1 MPCSITVGADEE
13 VAFVRAMTVIPGKSD
28 SAETTELPEP
38 PVSDGSV
45 LVQGLSVGV
54 CGTDR
59 EIVEGGH
66 GEAPQGRTRLL
77 IGHESLGRV
86 IEAPPDAGVVAGDLV
101 MGVVRRPD
109 PEPCERCAVGEWDFC
124 RNGRYTE
131 RGVEGRDGYG
141 AQLWRVEPEFAVRVD
156 PALGDLGVLVEPA
169 SVVAKA
175 WEEIDRFAA
184 RSAVPG
190 RRALITGAGP
200 IGLLAAL
207 LGVQRGYDVHVL
219 DQVTSGPKPEL
230 VVALGA
236 TYHTGDV
243 ADVPAPDAVV
253 ECTGV
258 GSLAF
263 GIARTAQPGAVVCL
277 AGLSAGHGEVP
288 VDLDALGKQLVMGN
302 IVLFG
307 TVNAALRNYAQAADA
322 LAAADR
328 GWLERMI
335 TRRVPL
341 SAWTDALERRA
352 EDVKVV
358 VDLED

>member
-1 MPCSITVGADEE
+1 M
-13 VAFVRAMTVIPGKSD
+13 RAMTVIPGKPG

-45 LVQGLSVGV
+45 VVEGISVGI

-66 GEAPQGRTRLL
+66 GAAPPGRERLL

-86 IEAPPDAGVVAGDLV
+86 VEAPAGSGVAVGDTV

-109 PEPCERCAVGEWDFC
+109 PVPCERCAAGEWDFC

-141 AQLWRVEPEFAVRVD
+141 AEHWRVEPEFTVKVD
-156 PALGDLGVLVEPA
+156 PSLGVHGVLTEPA

-175 WEEIDRFAA
+175 WEEIDRFKA
-184 RSAVPG
+184 RSSVPG
-190 RRALITGAGP
+190 DRALITGAGP

-207 LGVQRGYDVHVL
+207 MGVQRGYDVHVL
-219 DQVTSGPKPEL
+219 DQVTSGTKPDL
-230 VVALGA
+230 VAALGA
-236 TYHTGDV
+236 TYHHGDV
-243 ADVPAPDAVV
+243 TKLGLAPDVGI

-258 GSLAF
+258 GSVAF
-263 GIARTAQPGAVVCL
+263 GMARTSAPGAVICL
-277 AGLSAGHGEVP
+277 AGLSAGHGAAP
-288 VDLDALGKQLVMGN
+288 VDLDALGKDLVMAN
-302 IVLFG
+302 AVLFG

-322 LAAADR
+322 LAKAD
-328 GWLERMI
+328 GAWLERLI

-341 SAWTDALERRA
+341 SSWTDALERRA
-352 EDVKVV
+352 DDVKVI
-358 VDLED
+358 VDLKD

>member
-1 MPCSITVGADEE
+1 M
-13 VAFVRAMTVIPGKSD
+13 RAMTVIPGKAD
-28 SAETTELPEP
+28 SAEATELPEP

-45 LVQGLSVGV
+45 LVEGVSVGI
-54 CGTDR
+54 CATDR

-66 GEAPQGRTRLL
+66 GESPPGRTRLL

-86 IEAPPDAGVVAGDLV
+86 REAPPDAGVAPGDLV

-109 PEPCERCAVGEWDFC
+109 PVPCERCAVGEWDFC
-124 RNGRYTE
+124 RNGQYTE
-131 RGVEGRDGYG
+131 RGVAGRDGYG

-156 PALGDLGVLVEPA
+156 PALGALGVLVEPA

-175 WEEIDRFAA
+175 WEQIDRF
-184 RSAVPG
+184 RRRTAVPG
-190 RRALITGAGP
+190 GRALITGAGP

-207 LGVQRGYDVHVL
+207 LGVQRGYEVHVL
-219 DQVTSGPKPEL
+219 DQVTSGPKPDL
-230 VVALGA
+230 VAALGA

-243 ADVPAPDAVV
+243 ADVTPAPDAVV

-258 GSLAF
+258 GAVAF
-263 GIARTAQPGAVVCL
+263 GVARMAAPGAVICL
-277 AGLSAGHGEVP
+277 AGLSGGHGTAP
-288 VDLDALGKQLVMGN
+288 VDRDAFGKALVTDN
-302 IVLFG
+302 ILMFG

-322 LAAADR
+322 LAAADQA
-328 GWLERMI
+328 WLDRLI

-341 SAWTDALERRA
+341 HAWPDALERRA

>member
-1 MPCSITVGADEE
+1 M
-13 VAFVRAMTVIPGKSD
+13 RAMTVIPGKGD

-38 PVSDGSV
+38 PAADGSV
-45 LVQGLSVGV
+45 LVQGISMGI
-54 CGTDR
+54 CATDR

-66 GEAPQGRTRLL
+66 GAPPPGRTRLL

-86 IEAPPDAGVVAGDLV
+86 IEAPPDAGVAAGDLV

-109 PEPCERCAVGEWDFC
+109 PVPCERCAAGEWDFC
-124 RNGRYTE
+124 RNGEYTE

-141 AQLWRVEPEFAVRVD
+141 AQRWRVEPEFAVRVD
-156 PALGDLGVLVEPA
+156 PALGGLGVLTEPA

-175 WEEIDRFAA
+175 WEEIDRFRQ
-184 RSAVPG
+184 RSARPG
-190 RRALITGAGP
+190 NRALITGAGP

-207 LGVQRGYDVHVL
+207 LAVQRGYEVHVL
-219 DQVTSGPKPEL
+219 DQVTSGPKPDL
-230 VVALGA
+230 VAALGA

-243 ADVPAPDAVV
+243 ADVRPAPDAVV

-258 GSLAF
+258 GAVAF
-263 GIARTAQPGAVVCL
+263 GAARMAAPGAVICL
-277 AGLSAGHGEVP
+277 AGLSAGHGKTP
-288 VDLDALGKQLVMGN
+288 VDLDALGKHLVTGN
-302 IVLFG
+302 ILLFG
-307 TVNAALRNYAQAADA
+307 TVNAGLRNYAQAADA
-322 LAAADR
+322 LAVADQD
-328 GWLERMI
+328 WLSRLI

-341 SAWTDALERRA
+341 HAWTDALERRA